1 MGFLSSISAQQ
12 HLLPPVIFLAMM
24 AVGME
29 LRVEQFRTL
38 FSNPRVPILG
48 TVIHSLTFPALAV
61 SAIVLAQLAGIS
73 LTESILIGV
82 LLIAACPSG
91 GFSNVLTMM
100 ARANLPLSIVLTA
113 VSSILAFVTVP
124 GLLGAFGVFVSAFE
138 GPIELPIDQ
147 ILMQLGVLVLLPVLL
162 GMWLSHSLSSL
173 TFERISKLQSVT
185 QMLLYLTVGLMIW
198 ESWEIM
204 ASGFLGAL
212 PWSAGLCAGNIAACF
227 GLSRSVG
234 LTTEDAITVALEG
247 SIRNLGVA
255 FLIAANT
262 LDRMDIAVL
271 PTVYFLTVLVL
282 SILFAKNWRRI
293 PALRT
298 AST

>member
-1 MGFLSSISAQQ
+1 MDFLSSFSAQQ
-12 HLLPPVIFLAMM
+12 HLLPPVIFLAML

-29 LRVEQFRTL
+29 LRVEQFRAL
-38 FSNPRVPILG
+38 FSNPRVPLFG

-61 SAIVLAQLAGIS
+61 SAIVLVQLAGIS
-73 LTESILIGV
+73 LTESIVIGV

-113 VSSILAFVTVP
+113 VSSMLSFVTVP
-124 GLLGAFGVFVSAFE
+124 VLLGGFGVFVSAFE
-138 GPIELPIDQ
+138 GPVELPIDQ
-147 ILMQLGVLVLLPVLL
+147 ILVQLGGLILLPVLL
-162 GMWLSHSLSSL
+162 GMWLSHSLSGL
-173 TFERISKLQSVT
+173 TSERITKLQSVT
-185 QMLLYLTVGLMIW
+185 QMLLYLTVGLMIL
-198 ESWEIM
+198 ESWDIM
-204 ASGFLGAL
+204 VSGFLDAL
-212 PWSAGLCAGNIAACF
+212 PWSAGLCVSNIAVCF

-234 LTTEDAITVALEG
+234 LTNEDAITVALEG

-271 PTVYFLTVLVL
+271 PTVYFLSVLVL

-293 PALRT
+293 PGMQATRT
-298 AST
+298 

>member
-1 MGFLSSISAQQ
+1 MDLLSSISAQQ
-12 HLLPPVIFLAMM
+12 HVLPPVIFLAML

-29 LRVEQFRTL
+29 LRVEQFRDL
-38 FSNPRVPILG
+38 FARPRVPILG
-48 TVIHSLTFPALAV
+48 TLIHSLTFPALAL
-61 SAIVLAQLAGIS
+61 SAIVLVQLADIG
-73 LTESILIGV
+73 LTEATLIGV

-113 VSSILAFVTVP
+113 VSSILAFATVP
-124 GLLGAFGVFVSAFE
+124 GLLGGFGMFVSAFE

-147 ILMQLGVLVLLPVLL
+147 ILLQLGGLVLLPVLL
-162 GMWLSHSLSSL
+162 GMWLTHSLRSL
-173 TFERISKLQSVT
+173 TPARVSQLQNVT
-185 QMLLYLTVGLMIW
+185 QILLYLTVGLMIW
-198 ESWEIM
+198 ESWDIM
-204 ASGFLGAL
+204 AAGFLDAL
-212 PWSAGLCAGNIAACF
+212 PWSAGLCTANIAVCF

-234 LTTEDAITVALEG
+234 LITEDAITVALEG

-262 LDRMDIAVL
+262 LGRMDIAVL
-271 PTVYFLTVLVL
+271 PTVYFLSVLVL

-293 PALRT
+293 PRL
-298 AST
+298 STTSA